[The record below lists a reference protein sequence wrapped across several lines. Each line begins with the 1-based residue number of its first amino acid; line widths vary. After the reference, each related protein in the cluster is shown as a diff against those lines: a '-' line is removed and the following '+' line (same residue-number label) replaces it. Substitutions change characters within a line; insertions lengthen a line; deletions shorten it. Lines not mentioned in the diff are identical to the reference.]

1 MPEKFGYII
10 NRLTVFFDS
19 DEGVSFQS
27 SKALDAIKQGGLKG
41 QGMGEG
47 ILKDRVPEAHTDYII
62 AIISEEYGS
71 LISILIVSIFLHI
84 AFRIIKTC
92 VHKKDEFLKLSLC
105 GLASLLIFQT
115 FIHIGV
121 NISLLPTTGMTLPF
135 LSYGG
140 SSLIGSAILAGV
152 IINYTKNEI
161 QTDENKFEKIL
172 IATGGTGGHI
182 FPAYSLAKHFLSKQ
196 KIVEI
201 ISDTRGIKFLKDFT
215 DIKINEIQTFTV
227 DKKNFFKTIYSLI
240 LIFISIF
247 KSIFFLFKNKPDLV
261 FGMGGYSSFPVCI
274 ASRILNIPFIV
285 YENNLHIG
293 KANKSLIPF
302 AKKIFVSNSELQG
315 IKEKYN
321 YKICKIGNIIRH
333 EILNYRSKIEYDNKK
348 INFLVLGGSQ
358 AAKSFAEKLPKV
370 FEKCKIENIPIKIY
384 QQCLADQKEV
394 LISKYRDL
402 GIECEIF
409 NFTTNILKYFSKTN
423 LKLLLGLDLLC

>member
-1 MPEKFGYII
+1 MK
-10 NRLTVFFDS
+10 
-19 DEGVSFQS
+19 
-27 SKALDAIKQGGLKG
+27 
-41 QGMGEG
+41 
-47 ILKDRVPEAHTDYII
+47 
-62 AIISEEYGS
+62 
-71 LISILIVSIFLHI
+71 
-84 AFRIIKTC
+84 
-92 VHKKDEFLKLSLC
+92 
-105 GLASLLIFQT
+105 
-115 FIHIGV
+115 
-121 NISLLPTTGMTLPF
+121 
-135 LSYGG
+135 
-140 SSLIGSAILAGV
+140 
-152 IINYTKNEI
+152 
-161 QTDENKFEKIL
+161 NKFEKIL

-423 LKLLLGLDLLC
+423 LAITRSGSSMLAELLNANIPFIAVPLPTSADDHQLKNAIYYEKMGYSFLIEEKKLDDELFTLIKSIYLESSKLDRIKVKQSQYSDKKVFENIDYEIKDLIHEKN